1 MLNTIIQL
9 GCVSCES
16 RCSCN
21 DKRITYA
28 KVGIGIACKRTN
40 AFPLDAVG
48 IFPRPFQVG
57 AEGGTV
63 IGCERLAGA

>member
-9 GCVSCES
+9 GSVICKS
-16 RCSCN
+16 RYSCN

-40 AFPLDAVG
+40 AFPLDAVR
-48 IFPRPFQVG
+48 IFPRPFLVG

-63 IGCERLAGA
+63 IGCEIHAGA